1 MPTSAPTPPSNAHSR
16 RFAARVLAKAAL
28 LFVLANVAFAL
39 IKPMAFLGSLSLYNG
54 LFPGRFRLPY
64 GESPT
69 QDYNLSP
76 FSLEAMIASHEI
88 AGAPPAG
95 NEYRILLLGDSSVWG
110 FLLPPDQTL
119 AAHLNTAGFTTASG
133 RHLRVFNLGYPIM
146 SLTKDLLLLDLA
158 MRYQPDLV
166 VWMVTLESFPYDKQ
180 LYPPLLQHN
189 ADRLRRLIADFSLA
203 LDPADPRLIDPTFW
217 DETLVG
223 QRRGLADLLRL
234 QLYGLLWAA
243 TGIDQDIPASYTPR
257 MEDLPADATF
267 QSFGPAEMTADDL
280 AFDVLAA
287 GVERAG
293 ATPVLIVNEPMFV
306 SQGLNSDIRYNFY
319 YPRWAYDGYRQ
330 WLAERSEAEGWRYV
344 DLWEALP
351 ASLFTDSAIHY
362 TPSGARMLA
371 ARLGAVIVEL
381 ADDAR

>member
-1 MPTSAPTPPSNAHSR
+1 MSASAPTPPPKPRSW

-28 LFVLANVAFAL
+28 LFVLVNIAFAL
-39 IKPMAFLGSLSLYNG
+39 VKPMPFLGRLSLYNR
-54 LFPGRFRLPY
+54 LFPGRLRLPY
-64 GESPT
+64 GDNPS

-76 FSLEAMIASHEI
+76 FNLEAMIASHEI
-88 AGAPPAG
+88 AGAAPSAD
-95 NEYRILLLGDSSVWG
+95 EYRVLLLGDSSVWG
-110 FLLPPDQTL
+110 FLLPADQTL
-119 AAHLNTAGFTTASG
+119 AAYLNAAHFTTASG
-133 RHLRVFNLGYPIM
+133 RQLRVFNLGYPIM
-146 SLTKDLLLLDLA
+146 SLTKDLLLLDLT
-158 MRYQPDLV
+158 MRLQPDLV
-166 VWMVTLESFPYDKQ
+166 VWMVTLESFPYEKQ

-189 ADRLRRLIADFSLA
+189 ADRVRRLIEDFNLA

-234 QLYGLLWAA
+234 QLYGALWAA
-243 TGIDQDIPASYTPR
+243 TGIDQDIPTSYTPR
-257 MEDLPADATF
+257 AEDLAADPTF
-267 QSFGPAEMTADDL
+267 QGFGPGEMTADDL

-306 SQGLNSDIRYNFY
+306 SRGLNSDIRYNFY

-330 WLAERSEAEGWRYV
+330 WLAEHCETEGWLCI
-344 DLWEALP
+344 DLWQAVP
-351 ASLFTDSAIHY
+351 ASEFTDSAIHY

-371 ARLGAVIVEL
+371 ERLGAVIVGL
-381 ADDAR
+381 ADDVQ